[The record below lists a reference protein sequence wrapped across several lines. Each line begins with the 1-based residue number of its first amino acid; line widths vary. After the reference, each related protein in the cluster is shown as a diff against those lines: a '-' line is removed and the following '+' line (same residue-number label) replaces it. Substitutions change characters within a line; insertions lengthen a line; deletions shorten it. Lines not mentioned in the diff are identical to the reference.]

1 MSADHQAGQAGQ
13 ASLAL
18 YSYFRSSAAYRVRI
32 ALQLK
37 GLAFDTIPVHL
48 LKEGGLQHSPA
59 YTALNPS
66 RLVPTLI
73 DGGRVLGQSMAI
85 IEYLDETYPAVALLP
100 PDAPGRARVRAL
112 SQLIACD
119 IHPLNNLRVLQYLEH
134 VLGVDAAARAAWYQ
148 HWVAAG
154 LAALEQMLQEDTQA
168 QDTQAQAFCA
178 GATPGM
184 ADCCLVPQLY
194 NARRF
199 QVPLQAYP
207 RLLEIEAACLQLE
220 AFQRAAPQNQADA
233 Q

>member
-1 MSADHQAGQAGQ
+1 MPVHADNQALTGRAPR
-13 ASLAL
+13 AL

-32 ALQLK
+32 ALHLK

-48 LKEGGLQHSPA
+48 LQDGGLQHSPA
-59 YTALNPS
+59 YTAINPAQ
-66 RLVPTLI
+66 LVPALV
-73 DGGRVLGQSMAI
+73 DGGQVLGQSMAI
-85 IEYLDETYPAVALLP
+85 IEYLDETCPNPALLP
-100 PDAPGRARVRAL
+100 ADAAARARVRAL

-119 IHPLNNLRVLQYLEH
+119 IHPLNNLRVLQYLEQ
-134 VLGVDAAARAAWYQ
+134 VLAVDAGARAAWYQ

-154 LAALEQMLQEDTQA
+154 FAALEQMLQG
-168 QDTQAQAFCA
+168 QAQAFCA

-207 RLLEIEAACLQLE
+207 RLLQIEAACLQLD
-220 AFQRAAPQNQADA
+220 AFQKAAPENQPDA
-233 Q
+233 P